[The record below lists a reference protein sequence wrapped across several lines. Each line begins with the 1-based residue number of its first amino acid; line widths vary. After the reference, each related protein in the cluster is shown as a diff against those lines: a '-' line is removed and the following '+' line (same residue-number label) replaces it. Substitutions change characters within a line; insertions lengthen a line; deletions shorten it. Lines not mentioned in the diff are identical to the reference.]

1 MSEVRTEK
9 LTGTSIILSRLKDYA
24 QLSKFRLSMLVVFSA
39 LIGFLVSANGNWQ
52 WPQLI
57 LFLFAGFL
65 VTASSNAL
73 NQVIEKDYDRLMN
86 RTMNRPLP
94 DERMSVTEA
103 LLVAGVFA
111 VGGLSIF
118 LVYFNP
124 LSAILSAMALL
135 TYAFIY
141 TPLKRFSS
149 VAVFVGAIPGALPL
163 LIGVVS
169 ATGTFT
175 TLGFA
180 LFAIQFLWQFP
191 HFWAIAWVAHD
202 DYERAGYHLLPGRG
216 GRTKFSAL
224 QPMLYVLALIPVS
237 LVPAWLGFTGWVSAL
252 IVLVCG
258 IVFLYQSY
266 LLYKECTVAAAR
278 KLMFGSFFY
287 LPIVLLALYL
297 DRI

>member
-1 MSEVRTEK
+1 MSEIKTLK
-9 LTGTSIILSRLKDYA
+9 LNVASMIIAKLKDYG
-24 QLSKFRLSMLVVFSA
+24 QLAKFRLSLLVVFSS
-39 LIGFLVSANGNWQ
+39 LIGFLIAANGEWQ

-57 LFLFAGFL
+57 LFLVGGFL

-73 NQVIEKDYDRLMN
+73 NQVIEKDFDRLMN
-86 RTMNRPLP
+86 RTMKRPLP
-94 DERMSVTEA
+94 DERMSVMEA
-103 LLVAGVFA
+103 LLAAGIFA
-111 VGGLSIF
+111 VGGILIF
-118 LVYFNP
+118 LLYFNQ
-124 LSAILSAMALL
+124 LSAILSALALL

-169 ATGTFT
+169 ASGSFT
-175 TLGFA
+175 AIGVA

-191 HFWAIAWVAHD
+191 HFWAIAWVSHD
-202 DYERAGYHLLPGRG
+202 DYAKAGYHLLPDKN

-224 QPMLYVLALIPVS
+224 QNVLYILALIPVS
-237 LVPAWLGFTGWVSAL
+237 LVPLWFGFAGWISAI
-252 IVLVCG
+252 IVLLCG
-258 IVFLYQSY
+258 ILFLFQAMM
-266 LLYKECTVAAAR
+266 LYKECSVAAAR

-287 LPIVLLALYL
+287 LPIVLLAIYL

>member
-1 MSEVRTEK
+1 MSEVRTER
-9 LTGTSIILSRLKDYA
+9 LSAASIIISKLKDYG
-24 QLSKFRLSMLVVFSA
+24 QLAKFRLSLLVVFSSM
-39 LIGFLVSANGNWQ
+39 IGFLIAANGVWQ
-52 WPQLI
+52 WPQLV
-57 LFLFAGFL
+57 LFLVGGFL

-73 NQVIEKDYDRLMN
+73 NQVIEKDFDRLMN

-94 DERMSVTEA
+94 DGRMSIMEA
-103 LLVAGVFA
+103 LLAAGIFA
-111 VGGLSIF
+111 VGGILIF
-118 LVYFNP
+118 LLYFNQ
-124 LSAILSAMALL
+124 LSAILSALALL

-175 TLGFA
+175 AIGIA
-180 LFAIQFLWQFP
+180 LFATQFLWQFP
-191 HFWAIAWVAHD
+191 HFWAIAWVSHD
-202 DYERAGYHLLPGRG
+202 DYAKAGYHLLPSKE

-224 QPMLYVLALIPVS
+224 QNVLYILALIPVS
-237 LVPAWLGFTGWVSAL
+237 LVPAWLGFAGWISAV
-252 IVLVCG
+252 IVLLCG
-258 IVFLYQSY
+258 ILFLYQSFV
-266 LLYKECTVAAAR
+266 LYRECSVAAAR

-287 LPIVLLALYL
+287 LPIVLLAIYL